1 MSSLITIPS
10 SYTNIETF
18 VNSKTQLII
27 FDTCVYVKDKRENGN
42 VLAVL
47 AKKLKRFRV
56 KPVLPK
62 NVLYE
67 ITKITK
73 DSNEKIIKKL
83 TNAFNTFPIVDTNDD
98 IKSEARLLETKYY
111 NCHFPDSIILATAKF
126 YGAMFV
132 TLDRK
137 LLQIA
142 QFEGVDASN
151 LSDFMKYWRIQ
162 N

>member
-1 MSSLITIPS
+1 
-10 SYTNIETF
+10 
-18 VNSKTQLII
+18 
-27 FDTCVYVKDKRENGN
+27 
-42 VLAVL
+42 
-47 AKKLKRFRV
+47 
-56 KPVLPK
+56 VLPK
-62 NVLYE
+62 NILYE

-98 IKSEARLLETKYY
+98 IKSKARLLETKYY

>member
-10 SYTNIETF
+10 SSVNIETL
-18 VNSKTQLII
+18 VKSKTQLII
-27 FDTCVYVKDKRENGN
+27 FDTCVYVKDKHENGN

-47 AKKLKRFRV
+47 GKKLKRYRV

-62 NVLYE
+62 TILYE
-67 ITKITK
+67 IAKISK
-73 DSNEKIIKKL
+73 DSQEKIIKKI
-83 TNAFNTFPIVDTNDD
+83 TRAFHTFPIVDTNDE
-98 IKSEARLLETKYY
+98 IKSEARLLESKYFD
-111 NCHFPDSIILATAKF
+111 CHFPDSMILATARF
-126 YGAMFV
+126 YGAIFV

-137 LLQIA
+137 LLRIA
-142 QFEGVDASN
+142 QFEGVDSSN